1 MLEGKP
7 LGNHAL
13 LSIECT
19 FRKHLEVLCNDIHF
33 IVLHA
38 SEYIVDGL
46 KDRNLHMSNRMR

>member
-1 MLEGKP
+1 MLEGKL

-19 FRKHLEVLCNDIHF
+19 VRKHLELLWNVIHV

-38 SEYIVDGL
+38 SEYVVDGL
-46 KDRNLHMSNRMR
+46 KDQNLHMSNRMR